1 MPGYTVRVMSD
12 RDVIAALVSDLHWQ
26 IDQMPI
32 RGIKNS
38 AGNPYNPS
46 YYKRGLA
53 NAIARGD
60 LAVAEYVR
68 SYLHKPPSDGF
79 KKLEEADSLD
89 LACEAL
95 VIDDSKPYA
104 HLFTDDE
111 RRIARQ
117 RLAPH
122 VAAIERRRAASQS
135 RVEATRRTLPEGLDD
150 LRALAAAE
158 ANPEDSVAIN
168 TEIIRRA
175 PDDVVAMIR
184 LGRAYEALGQLEQAV
199 AEYERALLLEPAN
212 RIVERRLRDAERQLQ
227 RRSRTR

>member
-26 IDQMPI
+26 IDQI
-32 RGIKNS
+32 AARDQEQRGQPVQPVVLQARPAERDRRGTSPSPSTSGATCTSRRATASRSSRRPTRWIWRARRSSSTTRSPTRTCSRTKS
-38 AGNPYNPS
+38 A
-46 YYKRGLA
+46 
-53 NAIARGD
+53 
-60 LAVAEYVR
+60 
-68 SYLHKPPSDGF
+68 
-79 KKLEEADSLD
+79 
-89 LACEAL
+89 
-95 VIDDSKPYA
+95 
-104 HLFTDDE
+104 
-111 RRIARQ
+111 RIARQ

-150 LRALAAAE
+150 LRALATAE
-158 ANPEDSVAIN
+158 ANPEDSMAIN

-175 PDDVVAMIR
+175 PDDVVTMIR